1 MNVSNKS
8 KILKL
13 FVVQTGQTIWEVQDR
28 IESLPG
34 APLTDDG
41 AVAVSQVADELAA
54 CGSGVCSVYA
64 CDSESERQT
73 ADLVAEAAELL
84 LDQARLAEGEPVR
97 DAAAFGRRLA
107 KVMER
112 SLAAG

>member
-1 MNVSNKS
+1 MARSPNMSGSRRLLARVRDTMAGAGTAQER
-8 KILKL
+8 L
-13 FVVQTGQTIWEVQDR
+13 DR
-28 IESLPG
+28 I
-34 APLTDDG
+34 ATTI
-41 AVAVSQVADELAA
+41 A
-54 CGSGVCSVYA
+54 
-64 CDSESERQT
+64 